1 MSQRGDE
8 ILELAANG
16 YSDKEIAD
24 RLMISV
30 RTVEG
35 HWKRLRDRT
44 GQPNRAGVLGALYHQ
59 RLEILRTNYENQLAL
74 LQTSLDNKDQE
85 QQELFQKFAAFE
97 DQVRERS
104 RILHEELN
112 SLHTQVSQLKSSDN
126 ESHLTQMILKS
137 NVLAYRIRFSAPHD
151 CLFISASVR
160 QYGFRPDDF
169 TERGTPVSLLIH
181 PEDAPQVLSST
192 ILQFNEGAEMI
203 DRRYRIM
210 SKRGEIRW
218 VYDRAVLERDSYGNP
233 ESISAF
239 AFDITHLGADIRRAA
254 TPYPT
259 EA

>member
-24 RLMISV
+24 QLMISV

-44 GQPNRAGVLGALYHQ
+44 GQPNRAGVLGALYQQ
-59 RLEILRTNYENQLAL
+59 RLDNLRSDYESQLAT
-74 LQTSLDNKDQE
+74 LQNSLVERDSKE
-85 QQELFQKFAAFE
+85 EELNNRFAAFE

-112 SLHTQVSQLKSSDN
+112 ALHTQVSQLKSAGSEN
-126 ESHLTQMILKS
+126 HLAQVILKS
-137 NVLAYRIRFSAPHD
+137 NVLAYRIRFSAPHE
-151 CLFISASVR
+151 CLYMSASVR

-181 PEDAPQVLSST
+181 PEDAPQVLSSAL
-192 ILQFNEGAEMI
+192 LQFNDGADMV

-218 VYDRAVLERDSYGNP
+218 VYDRAVVERDSNGNP

-259 EA
+259 EV